1 MARANGERGKYVGE
15 GRFTEKGGQ
24 QVGAFFDSSSDNEKI
39 KHIYGNYSFWSW
51 LRYWYID
58 TANQVAMMLIDKGYY
73 DYDFERNN
81 AQSLLLYENTVK
93 SDEETRDLLSR
104 FGFGKPKEESLEQIQ
119 ELAMK
124 ELNENKE

>member
-1 MARANGERGKYVGE
+1 
-15 GRFTEKGGQ
+15 
-24 QVGAFFDSSSDNEKI
+24 
-39 KHIYGNYSFWSW
+39 
-51 LRYWYID
+51 
-58 TANQVAMMLIDKGYY
+58 MLIDKGYY